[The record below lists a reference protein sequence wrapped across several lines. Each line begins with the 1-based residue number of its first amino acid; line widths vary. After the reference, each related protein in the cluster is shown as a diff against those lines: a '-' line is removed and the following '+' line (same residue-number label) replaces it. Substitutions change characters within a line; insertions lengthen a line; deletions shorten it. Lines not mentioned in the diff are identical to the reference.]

1 MKSAT
6 WRRLS
11 RTYMVPHL
19 PPVRLVRNLTIF
31 PPTEHLLRALST
43 DSSGFSGVRFVVE
56 AFVMPLYVPSDH
68 IYYTFGGRLG
78 ALSGHQERWWTISDE
93 NESEVMREVLDLI
106 RKEALPFLNRLSN
119 PRELAE
125 HIHRDVHPDNRRTD
139 PHLAESEA
147 YSWIVAGEPGQAR
160 AAFDRLARIGRAS
173 RATTKVRLLGCKKL
187 PNEAKA

>member
-1 MKSAT
+1 MAQAPRQPRDRQSGATSRHRGNDHLRVFGGRDADWSRPQLDRRLVVGGVHRYPRAAGLHRDGNQGSDRIRRWQRVKSAT
-6 WRRLS
+6 WRRLC

-43 DSSGFSGVRFVVE
+43 DSSGFGAARFVVE

-93 NESEVMREVLDLI
+93 NES
-106 RKEALPFLNRLSN
+106 
-119 PRELAE
+119 
-125 HIHRDVHPDNRRTD
+125 
-139 PHLAESEA
+139 
-147 YSWIVAGEPGQAR
+147 
-160 AAFDRLARIGRAS
+160 
-173 RATTKVRLLGCKKL
+173 
-187 PNEAKA
+187 